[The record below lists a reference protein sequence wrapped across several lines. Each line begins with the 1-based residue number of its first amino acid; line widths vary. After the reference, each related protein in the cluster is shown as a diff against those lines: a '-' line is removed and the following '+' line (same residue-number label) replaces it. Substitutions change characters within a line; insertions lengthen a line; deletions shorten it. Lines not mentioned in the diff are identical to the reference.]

1 MLEWWNGLDNLLRI
15 LYCVAIPA
23 TLLLLLQT
31 ILSLAGGLGNGGE
44 GVNFSDTSGLDLP
57 DGGADFDL
65 DLDLDFDLGD
75 IHHGGGLSDGG
86 HGHGVHT
93 DGSAPGDA
101 AVFRLL
107 TLQTFVTF
115 LTVFSWSSIVSLSTD
130 WPPLP
135 SLLLGLALG
144 VVAMLLIAKMVQVSH
159 RLAESG
165 TFNPQNAIGESGK
178 VYLPI
183 PPGGTG
189 KVILP
194 VQGQLSEWDAVA
206 AESQTIPTGTPVRV
220 IDLRSG
226 VLVVE
231 REDPTP

>member
-1 MLEWWNGLDNLLRI
+1 MLEWWNGLNNLLRI

-44 GVNFSDTSGLDLP
+44 GVNFSDTSGLDMP

-65 DLDLDFDLGD
+65 DVDLDFMDSID
-75 IHHGGGLSDGG
+75 IHHAG
-86 HGHGVHT
+86 GHGVHT

-115 LTVFSWSSIVSLSTD
+115 LTVFSWSSIVSISTD
-130 WPPLP
+130 CPPLP
-135 SLLLGLALG
+135 SLLLGLTLG
-144 VVAMLLIAKMVQVSH
+144 VVAMLLIAKMVQASH
-159 RLAESG
+159 RLVESG

-189 KVILP
+189 KVMLP

-206 AESQTIPTGTPVRV
+206 TEPETIPTGATVRV

-231 REDPTP
+231 REEATP